1 MINAIFAVDS
11 LGGLGKNGS
20 LPWPK
25 NSEDLRWFK
34 KNTLGHIVVM
44 GGNTW
49 RDPLMPKPLPGRT
62 NVVITSQPIDTEGV
76 IVYNKHITQ
85 SIQHLQYTN
94 PYKDVFIIGGAS
106 LLTSTW
112 DIVNRVVLTQFSD
125 SYDCDVSMDLDVCLG
140 NFTMAEQTQTDNG
153 RYSIWNKNTYTH

>member
-11 LGGLGKNGS
+11 QGGLGKNGS

-34 KNTLGHIVVM
+34 QNTIGHIVVM

-62 NVVITSQPIDTEGV
+62 NVVITSQAVDTEGV
-76 IVYNKHITQ
+76 VVYNNNYKKCLLDLQLANPDKHI
-85 SIQHLQYTN
+85 
-94 PYKDVFIIGGAS
+94 FIIGGAA
-106 LLTSTW
+106 LLKDAW
-112 DIVNRVVLTQFSD
+112 DLIDRVVLTRFVD
-125 SYDCDVSMDLDVCLG
+125 NYDCDVTIDIDTYLEDFSI
-140 NFTMAEQTQTDNG
+140 TEQTIKDSGIYQ
-153 RYSIWNKNTYTH
+153 IWKKNI

>member
-11 LGGLGKNGS
+11 QGGLGKNGS

-34 KNTLGHIVVM
+34 QNTLGHIVVM

-62 NVVITSQPIDTEGV
+62 NVVITSQPIDIEGV
-76 IVYNKHITQ
+76 IVYNDNVTQ
-85 SIQHLQYTN
+85 SIERLQQTN
-94 PYKDVFIIGGAS
+94 PDKDVFIIGGAS
-106 LLTSTW
+106 LLSITW
-112 DIVNRVVLTQFSD
+112 DIVDRVVLTQFSE
-125 SYDCDVSMDLDVCLG
+125 SYDCDVSVNLDVYLG
-140 NFTMAEQTQTDNG
+140 NFTMTEWMKTNSG
-153 RYSIWNKNTYTH
+153 RISIWNKNT

>member
-34 KNTLGHIVVM
+34 HNTLGHIVVM

-49 RDPLMPKPLPGRT
+49 RDPLMPKPLSGRT
-62 NVVITSQPIDTEGV
+62 NVVITSQPVDTAGV
-76 IVYNKHITQ
+76 IVYNNDITQ
-85 SIQHLQYTN
+85 SIEKLQQQN
-94 PYKDVFIIGGAS
+94 PDKDVFIIGGAS

-112 DIVNRVVLTQFSD
+112 DIVSRVVLTQFNE
-125 SYDCDVSMDLDVCLG
+125 SYDCDVSMDLDVCLR
-140 NFTMAEQTQTDNG
+140 NFTMTEQTQTDNG
-153 RYSIWNKNTYTH
+153 RYSIWNKNT

>member
-34 KNTLGHIVVM
+34 QNTFGHIVVM

-62 NVVITSQPIDTEGV
+62 NVVITSQPIDIHSV
-76 IVYNKHITQ
+76 IVYNSNIIQ
-85 SIQHLQYTN
+85 SIEKLQQEN
-94 PYKDVFIIGGAS
+94 PDKDVFIIGGAS
-106 LLTSTW
+106 LLISTW
-112 DIVNRVVLTQFSD
+112 NIVDRVVLTQFSD
-125 SYDCDVSMDLDVCLG
+125 SYDCDVSMDLTACLG
-140 NFTMAEQTQTDNG
+140 NFTMTEQTQTDNG
-153 RYSIWNKNTYTH
+153 RYSIWNKNT

>member
-11 LGGLGKNGS
+11 QGGLGKNGS

-34 KNTLGHIVVM
+34 QNTLGHIVVM

-76 IVYNKHITQ
+76 IVYNDNITQ
-85 SIQHLQYTN
+85 SIEQLQQSN
-94 PYKDVFIIGGAS
+94 PDKNVFIIGGAT

-112 DIVNRVVLTQFSD
+112 NIIDRVVLTQFSEN
-125 SYDCDVSMDLDVCLG
+125 YDCDVSLNIDDYLG
-140 NFTMAEQTQTDNG
+140 NFIMIEQTQTDSG
-153 RYSIWNKNTYTH
+153 RYSIWHKVKKF

>member
-34 KNTLGHIVVM
+34 QNTLGHIVVM

-49 RDPLMPKPLPGRT
+49 RDPFMPKPLPGRT
-62 NVVITSQPIDTEGV
+62 NVVITSQPIDTAGV
-76 IVYNKHITQ
+76 IVYNNDITQ
-85 SIQHLQYTN
+85 SIEKLQQEN
-94 PYKDVFIIGGAS
+94 LDKDVFIIGGAS
-106 LLTSTW
+106 LLSSTW
-112 DIVNRVVLTQFSD
+112 DIVDRVVLTQFSE
-125 SYDCDVSMDLDVCLG
+125 SYDCDVRLDLDTHLS
-140 NFTMAEQTQTDNG
+140 NFTMVEQTQKDSG
-153 RYSIWNKNTYTH
+153 SYQIWNKNI